1 MPPKRVM
8 AVKAKQLVVLK
19 RQLKPITHMLLA
31 PFLLLARQEPIQPAH
46 ETVLRSQ
53 ASGREDTNPCYKAG
67 TCASFPFV
75 HWLPK
80 VGQTPTSVLRTDVGV
95 CACALL
101 S

>member
-1 MPPKRVM
+1 M
-8 AVKAKQLVVLK
+8 AVKAKQHVFLK
-19 RQLKPITHMLLA
+19 RQSKPITYMLLA
-31 PFLLLARQEPIQPAH
+31 PFVLLTRQEPAH
-46 ETVLRSQ
+46 ETVLRSQVSQ